1 MGKKM
6 HAAPHKTE
14 TLNARIEPALK
25 ANAERI
31 LKKIGLS
38 NAEAIRL
45 FYTQICLNKGLPFS
59 VNIPNKTTI
68 AAMKEAESG
77 KLKRFDSLEEMFK
90 DLDD

>member
-6 HAAPHKTE
+6 QNVPHKTE

-45 FYTQICLNKGLPFS
+45 FYTQICLNNGLPFA
-59 VNIPNKTTI
+59 VKIPNKATI

-77 KLKRFDSLEEMFK
+77 KLKRFSSIDEFFK
-90 DLDD
+90 DLND

>member
-6 HAAPHKTE
+6 HSTPHKTE

-59 VNIPNKTTI
+59 LNIPSKKTIKALRDAEANKTFH
-68 AAMKEAESG
+68 ANSVKELFDD
-77 KLKRFDSLEEMFK
+77 LKD
-90 DLDD
+90 

>member
-1 MGKKM
+1 M
-6 HAAPHKTE
+6 HPNNHKTE

-25 ANAERI
+25 SNAERI
-31 LKKIGLS
+31 LKKLGLS

-45 FYTQICLNKGLPFS
+45 FYTQICLNQGLPFD
-59 VNIPNKTTI
+59 VKIPNKATI

-77 KLKRFDSLEEMFK
+77 KLKRFSSTEELFN

>member
-6 HAAPHKTE
+6 QTAPHKTE

-59 VNIPNKTTI
+59 VNIPNKTTL
-68 AAMKEAESG
+68 AAMRDADTGKTIRANSVKE
-77 KLKRFDSLEEMFK
+77 LFDDLE
-90 DLDD
+90 D